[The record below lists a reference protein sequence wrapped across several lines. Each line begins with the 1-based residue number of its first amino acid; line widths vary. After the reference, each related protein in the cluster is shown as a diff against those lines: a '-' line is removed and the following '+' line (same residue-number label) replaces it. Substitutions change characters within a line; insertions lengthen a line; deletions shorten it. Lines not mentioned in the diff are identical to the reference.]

1 MEENKEEKK
10 ENILESGRYVFKG
23 PENGDISI
31 ESLEMMSDGGNKRIW
46 KVELLSKEKIVFKV
60 IKF

>member
-1 MEENKEEKK
+1 MEEKK
-10 ENILESGRYVFKG
+10 ENLLESGRYVFKG

-31 ESLEMMSDGGNKRIW
+31 DMLELQSDAGNKRIW
-46 KVELLSKEKIVFKV
+46 KVESLDREKIVFKV